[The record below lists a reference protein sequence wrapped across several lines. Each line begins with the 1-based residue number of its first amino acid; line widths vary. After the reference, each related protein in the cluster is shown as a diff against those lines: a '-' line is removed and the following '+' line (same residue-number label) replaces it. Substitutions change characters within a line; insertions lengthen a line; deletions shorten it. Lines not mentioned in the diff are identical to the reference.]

1 MYGIHQKTTAAKVF
15 IFITQI
21 IYLILAFFIL
31 YRDATLDNYIRYTII
46 IFLLITFLRLNAM
59 LFIWLP
65 RGISWKE
72 SIGNSLA
79 FAIYYIGF
87 PLFTVYSQA
96 DSNIAMYVIGIVLF
110 LAGSFINTTSELLRK
125 PFKADP
131 ANKGKLYRGG
141 LFKYAIHINYFGD
154 ILWVAGFA
162 LVTINVWALLVP
174 LFLFLMFVFSYIPN
188 ADKYLLEKYGSQFED
203 YQKHT
208 KRLIPFIW

>member
-1 MYGIHQKTTAAKVF
+1 MYGIHQKTPGAKIF
-15 IFITQI
+15 IFITQL
-21 IYLILAFFIL
+21 IYLVLAFFIL
-31 YRDATLDNYIRYTII
+31 YQDTTLSSYIRYTII

-72 SIGNSLA
+72 ATGNSLA

-87 PLFTVYSQA
+87 PLFTVFSQTS
-96 DSNIAMYVIGIVLF
+96 SNVTMYITGIILF
-110 LAGSFINTTSELLRK
+110 VAGSLINTLSELLRK

-131 ANKGKLYRGG
+131 SNKGKLYTGG

-154 ILWVAGFA
+154 ILWVAGFS
-162 LVTINVWALLVP
+162 LVTLNVWALFVP
-174 LFLFLMFVFSYIPN
+174 CFLFLMFVFSYIPN
-188 ADKYLLEKYGSQFED
+188 ADKYLLQKYGSQFEN

-208 KRLIPFIW
+208 KKLIPFIW